1 MSTAR
6 RQFYEPE
13 TILNEVRKKLQ
24 QSDAVSAQVDYLTLV
39 PDGEPTL
46 DINLEALLQ
55 NLSNLGLNIAV
66 ISNASLI
73 WDPEVR
79 RALRIADWV
88 SLKVDTVNEDTWHR
102 IDRPHG
108 KLSLSSILKGIRTF
122 AEEYEGKLVT
132 ETMMVQNLNDKPG
145 EMHAI
150 GKFLERIEPGC
161 AYISMPTRPPAENW
175 VRAPSEDSLNMAYNI
190 LADHID
196 EVAYLIDYE
205 GDEFTQ
211 TDNLESDLLG
221 ILSVHPMRDT
231 AVLKF
236 LSEAGKSESI
246 LDELILKRVLKQ
258 TEYNGQIFYVRRFSG

>member
-1 MSTAR
+1 MSISR
-6 RQFYEPE
+6 RSFYDTE
-13 TILNEVRKKLQ
+13 TILKEVREKLR
-24 QSDAVSAQVDYLTLV
+24 QSEAAGAQVDYLTLV

-88 SLKVDTVNEDTWHR
+88 SLKVDTVNEYTWHR

-108 KLSLSSILKGIRTF
+108 ELSLSRILKGIRTF

-132 ETMMVQNLNDKPG
+132 ETMLVQNLNDKP
-145 EMHAI
+145 EELHAI
-150 GKFLERIEPGC
+150 GKFLDHVEPEC
-161 AYISMPTRPPAENW
+161 AYISMPTRPPAEKW
-175 VRAPSEDSLNMAYNI
+175 VCAPSEDSLNMSYNI

-205 GDEFTQ
+205 GDEFTP
-211 TDNLESDLLG
+211 TDDVESDLLG